1 MAQLSNPAKWPDD
14 EPVEDGLS
22 KMTPHL
28 RRKLGDLGPAFPELR
43 KARLPL
49 RPLRDGH
56 TVLTWMARSH
66 LPAQKVDTADG
77 EVHAVKSVQKY
88 LREHRISGIQNQMA
102 IVTALQAEE
111 VLTDRIYYCLHQ
123 LVAGN
128 RGRPPTPQRAV
139 TRPRSSRDSPTL
151 VARCPCC
158 ARRSTHP
165 SHLLSPPT
173 SMPCR
178 HDRPDRPLWSS
189 QRVRL
194 STFNQVKKGRKRG

>member
-1 MAQLSNPAKWPDD
+1 MAQLSNPAKWVPDYD
-14 EPVEDGLS
+14 PVVDGMS

-49 RPLRDGH
+49 RPLRAGL
-56 TVLTWMARSH
+56 TVLTAFPELPR
-66 LPAQKVDTADG
+66 PAQKVDTADG

-102 IVTALQAEE
+102 IVTALRADE

-128 RGRPPTPQRAV
+128 RGRPAWRASPPTPQRAA
-139 TRPRSSRDSPTL
+139 TRPRSSRDAPAVLAARLTRLISRRRPHVCRAGTTDLTDPFGPHNEYDSPR
-151 VARCPCC
+151 A
-158 ARRSTHP
+158 
-165 SHLLSPPT
+165 T
-173 SMPCR
+173 S
-178 HDRPDRPLWSS
+178 
-189 QRVRL
+189 
-194 STFNQVKKGRKRG
+194 

>member
-1 MAQLSNPAKWPDD
+1 MAQLSNPDD

-165 SHLLSPPT
+165 SHLSSPPT